1 MTDATE
7 RVVLVTGAGTGIGR
21 DVALALADD
30 GWRVAL
36 LGRRREV
43 LEETLGEVG
52 ARGVDAM
59 TATADVRDP
68 DAIAS
73 AVHDVEDRL
82 GAVQALINN
91 AGVQRLSPALE
102 VTESDWDAVLDTNL
116 KGAFFCAQAVG
127 RGMVGRN
134 AGTIVN
140 VASAAALV
148 AVEDRAAYAAS
159 KAGLVMLTRVLA
171 LEWATHGVR
180 VNAVA
185 PTFVETEL
193 ARQTLDQ
200 PGMRDQ
206 IIARIP
212 MGRLAATDD
221 VVGAV
226 RFLLDDAASGFVTGQ
241 VVAIDGGLSLR

>member
-1 MTDATE
+1 
-7 RVVLVTGAGTGIGR
+7 
-21 DVALALADD
+21 
-30 GWRVAL
+30 
-36 LGRRREV
+36 
-43 LEETLGEVG
+43 
-52 ARGVDAM
+52 
-59 TATADVRDP
+59 
-68 DAIAS
+68 
-73 AVHDVEDRL
+73 
-82 GAVQALINN
+82 
-91 AGVQRLSPALE
+91 
-102 VTESDWDAVLDTNL
+102 
-116 KGAFFCAQAVG
+116 
-127 RGMVGRN
+127 
-134 AGTIVN
+134 
-140 VASAAALV
+140 
-148 AVEDRAAYAAS
+148 
-159 KAGLVMLTRVLA
+159 MLTRVLA

-212 MGRLAATDD
+212 MGRLAAAGD

>member
-1 MTDATE
+1 MTDASD
-7 RVVLVTGAGTGIGR
+7 RVALVTGAGTGIGR

-30 GWRVAL
+30 GWRVAI
-36 LGRRREV
+36 LGRRRGV
-43 LEETLGEVG
+43 LDMTLAEIRT
-52 ARGVDAM
+52 RGVAAM
-59 TATADVRDP
+59 AVTSDVRDP

-73 AVHDVEDRL
+73 AVHDVEEQL

-91 AGVQRLSPALE
+91 AGVQRLSPAVD

-127 RGMVGRN
+127 RGMVSRGT
-134 AGTIVN
+134 GTIVN
-140 VASAAALV
+140 VASAAALI

-171 LEWATHGVR
+171 LEWAASGVR
-180 VNAVA
+180 VNAIA

-200 PGMRDQ
+200 PGMRNQ
-206 IIARIP
+206 ITARIP
-212 MGRLAATDD
+212 MGRLAATAD